1 MTSSLGSAAFDL
13 RLAWRRTAASP
24 GFALASV
31 LSLGL
36 GIGAVTTLA
45 SVVQSVLLRP
55 LPVAEPERVVAVYT
69 SDYSGPAY
77 GASSY
82 PDYLDFR
89 ASGVFA
95 GLVAFQT
102 APLGL
107 AADGASARAWAEFVT
122 GDYFATLGIPVARGR
137 ALSPA
142 DDRAGA
148 PPVTVVSHALWQR
161 LFGGDAGALGR
172 TVTLSGR
179 PFTVVGVAEPG
190 FAGLTRGLAMDV
202 WVPMAAR
209 AALGADPRTLES
221 RGDRGLLLFG
231 RLPAGVPLAAAE
243 ARLRTVAGS
252 LREAHPQE
260 WTDVRQ
266 QPRRIAL
273 LPEWQAR
280 LQPMLAGPVQVF
292 LALLGG
298 IAVLVL
304 LTACAN
310 VASLFL
316 ARLVRRRR
324 EVGVRLSLGAG
335 RGRLVRQFLAET
347 LLVAL
352 LGGALGTLL
361 AYAATGAL
369 ASARLP
375 LPVPVALDV
384 QPDLR
389 VLAFALAVSLA
400 AGLGLG
406 LLPSLAAARTDV
418 LPGLKDAAPA
428 RFGGGRLRGAFVVA
442 QVALSL
448 VLVCGAFLFL
458 RGLGRAAAI
467 DPGFDAAPVLAVPA
481 DLVLSGYD
489 EARTA
494 AFEDRVRERAGG
506 VDGVTA
512 VALAANVHLDPLSTV
527 RRGLTIEGY
536 ARSADEDME
545 VHAAAVGA
553 GFFETLG
560 LPLVRGRGFTAADRP
575 GAPLVAVVNETFAR
589 RYWPGQDAIGRRLS
603 TSGPEGPFL
612 HVVGV
617 ARDAKYATLGEDP
630 KAFFYVAFAQDHR
643 FVRSLG
649 EFLPATVLVRTAGG
663 DPRTRAAA
671 VSQAVQDVD
680 PRLAVAPARPLAD
693 LVGLSTLP
701 SRIAGTVLLAFGAV
715 GLGLAAL
722 GLSGVVAQSVAQ
734 RTREFGVRVAIG
746 ARRGQ
751 IVRLALDEGLRLV
764 GAGLVLGLAL
774 GLVLARLASSLLFG
788 LSTVDPVTFVGAP
801 ALLLAVAAGAAW
813 LPARRASRVD
823 PVACL
828 RSE

>member
-1 MTSSLGSAAFDL
+1 MHGLGMDA
-13 RLAWRRTAASP
+13 RLAARRLRTSP
-24 GFALASV
+24 GFTLAAV

-36 GIGAVTTLA
+36 GIGATTTLA
-45 SVVQSVLLRP
+45 SLVQSVLLRP
-55 LPVAEPERVVAVYT
+55 LPVADPERVVAVYT
-69 SDYSGPAY
+69 SDFSGPAY
-77 GASSY
+77 GGSSY
-82 PDYLDFR
+82 PDYLDYR
-89 ASGVFA
+89 ASGVFD
-95 GLVAFQT
+95 GLVAYQT

-107 AADGASARAWAEFVT
+107 AAEGVSARVWAEFVT

-137 ALSPA
+137 ALAPA

-148 PPVTVVSHALWQR
+148 PSVAVVSHGLWQR
-161 LFGGDAGALGR
+161 LLAGDASALGR

-190 FAGLTRGLAMDV
+190 FSGLTRGLAMDV
-202 WVPMAAR
+202 WVPMAGR
-209 AALGADPRTLES
+209 PLLGADPRALES
-221 RGDRGLLLFG
+221 RGDRGLLLLG
-231 RLPAGVPLAAAE
+231 RLPAGVPLPAAE
-243 ARLRTVAGS
+243 ARLRTLAAA
-252 LREAHPQE
+252 LREAHSEQ
-260 WTDVRQ
+260 WTDVREQ
-266 QPRRIAL
+266 TRRIGL

-280 LQPMLAGPVQVF
+280 LQPMLAGPVQLF
-292 LALLGG
+292 LALLGA
-298 IAVLVL
+298 IAAVVL
-304 LTACAN
+304 LAACAN
-310 VASLFL
+310 VANLFL

-324 EVGVRLSLGAG
+324 EVAVRMSLGAG

-347 LLVAL
+347 VLVAL
-352 LGGALGTLL
+352 VGGALGTLL

-400 AGLGLG
+400 TGLGLG
-406 LLPSLAAARTDV
+406 LLPSLAAARADL
-418 LPGLKDAAPA
+418 LPGLKDGTPA
-428 RFGGGRLRGAFVVA
+428 RLARGRLRGAFVVA

-467 DPGFDAAPVLAVPA
+467 DPGFDGAPVLAVPA

-494 AFEDRVRERAGG
+494 AFEGRLRERVGA
-506 VDGVTA
+506 VEGVTA

-527 RRGLTIEGY
+527 RRGLSIEGHIP
-536 ARSADEDME
+536 AAGEDME

-560 LPLVRGRGFTAADRP
+560 LPLVRGRGFTEADGP
-575 GAPLVAVVNETFAR
+575 GAPRVAVVNETFAR

-603 TSGPEGPFL
+603 TSGAEGPFL
-612 HVVGV
+612 EVVGV
-617 ARDAKYATLGEDP
+617 ARDAKYGTLGEDP
-630 KAFFYVAFAQDHR
+630 RAFFYVAFAQDHR
-643 FVRSLG
+643 FVRSIG
-649 EFLPATVLVRTAGG
+649 EFVPATVLVRTTGG
-663 DPRTRAAA
+663 DPRSRAAA

-680 PRLAVAPARPLAD
+680 PQVTVAPARPLAD

-701 SRIAGTVLLAFGAV
+701 ARIAGAVLLAFGAL

-722 GLSGVVAQSVAQ
+722 GLSGVVAQSAAQ

-746 ARRGQ
+746 AGRGH
-751 IVRLALDEGLRLV
+751 IVRLALEEGSRLV
-764 GAGLVLGLAL
+764 AVGLGLGLGL
-774 GLVLARLASSLLFG
+774 GLVLARLVSSLLFG
-788 LSTVDPVTFVGAP
+788 LSAVDPVAFVGAP
-801 ALLLAVAAGAAW
+801 ALLLAVALGAAW
-813 LPARRASRVD
+813 VPARRASRVD

>member
-1 MTSSLGSAAFDL
+1 MHGLAMDA
-13 RLAWRRTAASP
+13 RLAARRLGASP
-24 GFALASV
+24 GFALTAV

-36 GIGAVTTLA
+36 GIGATTTLA
-45 SVVQSVLLRP
+45 SLVQAVLLRP

-69 SDYSGPAY
+69 SDFSGPAY
-77 GASSY
+77 GGSSY
-82 PDYLDFR
+82 PDYLDYR
-89 ASGVFA
+89 ASGVFD
-95 GLVAFQT
+95 GLVAYQT

-107 AADGASARAWAEFVT
+107 ASEGVSARVWAEFVT

-137 ALSPA
+137 AIAPA

-148 PPVTVVSHALWQR
+148 PSVAVVSHALWQR
-161 LFGGDAGALGR
+161 LFGGDASVLGR
-172 TVTLSGR
+172 KLTLSGR

-190 FAGLTRGLAMDV
+190 FSGLTRGLAMDA

-209 AALGADPRTLES
+209 PLLGADPRALES
-221 RGDRGLLLFG
+221 RGDRSLLLLG
-231 RLPAGVPLAAAE
+231 RLPAGTPLPAAE
-243 ARLRTVAGS
+243 ARLRTLAAS

-260 WTDVRQ
+260 WTDVRRET
-266 QPRRIAL
+266 RRIGL

-292 LALLGG
+292 LALLGA
-298 IAVLVL
+298 IAALVL
-304 LTACAN
+304 LAACAN
-310 VASLFL
+310 VANLFL
-316 ARLVRRRR
+316 ARLLRRRR
-324 EVGVRLSLGAG
+324 EVAVRLSLGAG

-352 LGGALGTLL
+352 VGGALGTLL
-361 AYAATGAL
+361 AYAATGAI

-384 QPDLR
+384 QPDPR

-400 AGLGLG
+400 TGLGLG
-406 LLPSLAAARTDV
+406 LLPSLAAARVDV
-418 LPGLKDAAPA
+418 LPGLKDGTPA
-428 RFGGGRLRGAFVVA
+428 RLGRGRLRGAFVVA

-448 VLVCGAFLFL
+448 VLLCGAFLFL

-467 DPGFDAAPVLAVPA
+467 DPGFDGGPVLAVPA

-494 AFEDRVRERAGG
+494 GFEGRVRERVGG
-506 VDGVTA
+506 VPGVTA

-527 RRGLTIEGY
+527 RRGLMIEGY
-536 ARSADEDME
+536 TSAAEEDME

-560 LPLVRGRGFTAADRP
+560 LPLVRGRGFTHADRP
-575 GAPLVAVVNETFAR
+575 GAPRVAVVNETFAR
-589 RYWPGQDAIGRRLS
+589 RYWPGQDPIGRRLS
-603 TSGPEGPFL
+603 TSGAEGPFL
-612 HVVGV
+612 DVVGV
-617 ARDAKYATLGEDP
+617 ARDAKYGTLGEDP
-630 KAFFYVAFAQDHR
+630 RAFFYVAFAQDHA
-643 FVRSLG
+643 FVRSMG
-649 EFLPATVLVRTAGG
+649 EFVPATVLVRTSG
-663 DPRTRAAA
+663 DARARAAA

-680 PRLAVAPARPLAD
+680 PRLAVAPARPLSD

-701 SRIAGTVLLAFGAV
+701 SRVAGGALLAFGAL
-715 GLGLAAL
+715 GLGLSAL

-764 GAGLVLGLAL
+764 AVGLVLGLGL

-788 LSTVDPVTFVGAP
+788 LSAVDPVTFAGAP
-801 ALLLAVAAGAAW
+801 ALLLCVAAVAAW

-823 PVACL
+823 PVTCL

>member
-1 MTSSLGSAAFDL
+1 MQGLAMDA
-13 RLAWRRTAASP
+13 RLAARRLGASP
-24 GFALASV
+24 GFTLAAV

-36 GIGAVTTLA
+36 GIGAATTLA
-45 SVVQSVLLRP
+45 SLVQAVLLRP

-69 SDYSGPAY
+69 SDFSGPAH

-89 ASGVFA
+89 ASGVFD
-95 GLVAFQT
+95 GLVAYQT

-107 AADGASARAWAEFVT
+107 AAEGVSARAWAEFVT

-137 ALSPA
+137 ALAPP

-148 PPVTVVSHALWQR
+148 PSVAVVSHALWQR
-161 LFGGDAGALGR
+161 VLGGDAGVLGR

-179 PFTVVGVAEPG
+179 AFTIVGVAEPG
-190 FAGLTRGLAMDV
+190 FSGLTRGLAMDA

-209 AALGADPRTLES
+209 PLLGADARALES

-231 RLPAGVPLAAAE
+231 RLPPGVSLAAAE
-243 ARLRTVAGS
+243 ARLRTLAGS
-252 LREAHPQE
+252 LQEAHPQE
-260 WTDVRQ
+260 WTDVRRQ
-266 QPRRIAL
+266 TRRIGL

-292 LALLGG
+292 LALLGA
-298 IAVLVL
+298 IAALVL
-304 LTACAN
+304 LAACAN

-324 EVGVRLSLGAG
+324 EVAVRLSLGAG

-361 AYAATGAL
+361 AYAATGAI

-389 VLAFALAVSLA
+389 VLGFALLVSLA
-400 AGLGLG
+400 TGLGLG
-406 LLPSLAAARTDV
+406 LLPSLAAARADV
-418 LPGLKDAAPA
+418 LPGLKDGTPA
-428 RFGGGRLRGAFVVA
+428 RLGRGRLRGAFVVA

-467 DPGFDAAPVLAVPA
+467 DPGFDAGPVLAVPA

-494 AFEDRVRERAGG
+494 GFEGRVRERVAG

-512 VALAANVHLDPLSTV
+512 VALAANVHLDPLSSV
-527 RRGLTIEGY
+527 RRGLRIEGY
-536 ARSADEDME
+536 TPEADEDME
-545 VHAAAVGA
+545 VHGAAVGA
-553 GFFETLG
+553 GFFEALG
-560 LPLVRGRGFTAADRP
+560 LPLVRGRGFTEADRP
-575 GAPLVAVVNETFAR
+575 GAPPVAVVNETFAR
-589 RYWPGQDAIGRRLS
+589 RYWPGQDPIGRRLS

-612 HVVGV
+612 DVVGV
-617 ARDAKYATLGEDP
+617 ARDAKYGTLGEDP
-630 KAFFYVAFAQDHR
+630 KAFFYVAFAQDDR

-649 EFLPATVLVRTAGG
+649 EFVPATVLVRTSGG
-663 DPRTRAAA
+663 DPRARAAA

-680 PRLAVAPARPLAD
+680 PQLTVAPARPLAD

-701 SRIAGTVLLAFGAV
+701 SRVAGTVLLAFGAL

-751 IVRLALDEGLRLV
+751 IVRLALSEGLRLV
-764 GAGLVLGLAL
+764 AVGLGLGLVLGLAL
-774 GLVLARLASSLLFG
+774 ARLTSSLLFG
-788 LSTVDPVTFVGAP
+788 LGTADPVTFVGAP
-801 ALLLAVAAGAAW
+801 ALLLAVTLGAAW
-813 LPARRASRVD
+813 IPARRASRVD